1 MNKKNGINAI
11 TVKIRTSEPA
21 ATRQMALTSL
31 GGEEVYAEP
40 GLCII
45 KLRMGGI
52 LEIYGPGSNYPDYLF
67 KKNDTVICYGV
78 EDLDYALSEAEYSGM
93 KRLSSGQANGN
104 CYRYFHLS
112 DNEGNLIEL
121 QQAVT

>member
-1 MNKKNGINAI
+1 MKSNGINAI
-11 TVKIRTSEPA
+11 TIKMRTDGLPA
-21 ATRQMALTSL
+21 IRQMALRSL
-31 GGEEVYAEP
+31 GGKEVYAEP

-67 KKNDTVICYGV
+67 KKSDTVISYGV
-78 EDLDYALSEAEYSGM
+78 EDLEHALHEAEYSGM
-93 KRLSSGQANGN
+93 KQVSSGQANGN

-121 QQAVT
+121 QQALK